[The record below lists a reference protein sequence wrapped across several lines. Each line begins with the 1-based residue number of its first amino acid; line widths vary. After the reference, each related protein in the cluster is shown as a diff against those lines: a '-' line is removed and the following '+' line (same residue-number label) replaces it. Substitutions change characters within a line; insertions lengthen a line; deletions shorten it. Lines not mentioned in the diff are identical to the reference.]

1 MASLIQSFGC
11 GRRPRQE
18 HYAGA
23 AMDVVSYEDGI
34 SNIEQ
39 GVMKEEGKRKQNE
52 EPVLL
57 HSKFFARYSISV
69 F

>member
-1 MASLIQSFGC
+1 MLAEDEFSNSRCSL
-11 GRRPRQE
+11 RE

-23 AMDVVSYEDGI
+23 AIGVVSYEDGI
-34 SNIEQ
+34 SKIEQ

-52 EPVLL
+52 ELVLL
-57 HSKFFARYSISV
+57 HSKFLARYSISV

>member
-23 AMDVVSYEDGI
+23 AMGVVSYEDGI

-52 EPVLL
+52 IKAE
-57 HSKFFARYSISV
+57 
-69 F
+69 